1 MRIGFVGLGVMGQ
14 PMALNLRRAGT
25 PLVVWNRTPGRCEP
39 LAAAGASIASS
50 VAEVF
55 DQAETVLVM
64 LATEAA
70 VDTVLGRGTAI
81 FAQLA
86 RGHTIVHMGT
96 TSAGYSAG
104 LAEQIAGA
112 GGSYVESPVS
122 GSRVPAEQAAL
133 VAMLAGV
140 PEAVDRVRPVL
151 APMCHQT
158 VVVGPVPQAML
169 MKFATNAF
177 LITQVTG
184 LAEAVHFARR
194 QGLDLEVL
202 RGVLDAGQ
210 MASGISRVKLPK
222 LINEEFGVQAA
233 IADVLKNNGLVVEA
247 ARDAAARTPLLDAC
261 LELYTRAQE
270 LGLGPADMAAV
281 IRAL

>member
-233 IADVLKNNGLVVEA
+233 IADVLKNNRLVVEA